1 MNRSVRLS
9 SAQSFCSNAVSF
21 NSRWIWIGKS
31 STFLWGYWKKN
42 KSHFRNFELCWK
54 YPKQILFMTIFAG
67 AVTFS
72 SNPLVF
78 THFTVFSNVLSLT
91 ACRMGLKLYLCMLT
105 CSHVWHHEP
114 VWNTKFSVVKKTRF
128 HSVHGLTPE
137 IMNGRNNLSK
147 SELLKVRSS
156 PSPPE
161 AIFSVLHMRELTN
174 IPGVYF
180 SLFFSFLN
188 YVCRHCT
195 PHWGCICKMIYSVQ
209 HHPRWT
215 RGDGSW

>member
-114 VWNTKFSVVKKTRF
+114 VWNTKFSVVKKNTLSQCAWSYPWNHEWEKQPVQVRASQSEEL
-128 HSVHGLTPE
+128 SVSTWG
-137 IMNGRNNLSK
+137 N
-147 SELLKVRSS
+147 
-156 PSPPE
+156 
-161 AIFSVLHMRELTN
+161 
-174 IPGVYF
+174 
-180 SLFFSFLN
+180 FLGA
-188 YVCRHCT
+188 
-195 PHWGCICKMIYSVQ
+195 PHE
-209 HHPRWT
+209 RAN
-215 RGDGSW
+215 